1 MHQNK
6 RWGSITQRSS
16 SHSTQ
21 GTINVLF
28 QQARGSTYPWQTLKG
43 SRAAI
48 TALISL
54 AVTLRGKKNDER
66 SYTYFAIARLVVEE
80 EIYTT
85 WATAHA
91 VLLCSSRFITV
102 LRIGQAKLKTNIP
115 TQTLTNMWLYVRNT
129 ARDQVLVIMAM
140 KKGLKAWPEDSQHI
154 ELPKPADCFILLR
167 ALLPALT
174 CIAYASNSPSSGRS
188 WHHRL
193 CGQQK
198 SLHNHALRSAS
209 ASGIIT

>member
-43 SRAAI
+43 SRAAT

-115 TQTLTNMWLYVRNT
+115 TQTLTNMWLCQEYSQRPGPSHHGYE
-129 ARDQVLVIMAM
+129 
-140 KKGLKAWPEDSQHI
+140 KKAWKYGQKIANTLNSLSLQTALFFWGLFY
-154 ELPKPADCFILLR
+154 LP
-167 ALLPALT
+167 
-174 CIAYASNSPSSGRS
+174 S
-188 WHHRL
+188 
-193 CGQQK
+193 
-198 SLHNHALRSAS
+198 HA
-209 ASGIIT
+209 